1 MSTSTIIDAA
11 RKAAAAVQNAQQQM
25 QNNSSSQGTGTGTVD
40 YSVLINQAIQNGASA
55 EYVQNLVDQRSEKIA
70 SDPTLSQYSGDQ
82 TFQDAYNYINE
93 QNAKNQAYKAN
104 QLYEQAMSQYEAA
117 QQAQQNSIQASIDQS
132 VNALKS
138 RIPELERQTAEA
150 NAGAYNAY
158 LKAANPF
165 GVNAQKEAYLGIN
178 DTGYSETNRARLGTT
193 LQGATNE
200 NEAQKIALIQDIN
213 KQIEEARLSGNIEK
227 ANALAAYAQQMANV
241 RIDQG
246 NALLQ
251 NSLAQ
256 YQQKLDTERY
266 TEQQALNKAETL
278 AAYGDFSGY
287 KAMGYSDEQIS
298 NMKSAYDAQMALA
311 QAKATKSTG
320 GGINRTVKD
329 TIDYSG
335 LNDALYNAGIKTE
348 GGAYAYLMDLGL
360 SSTDANRYAK
370 YYMEAYNGGQ
380 LQPAG
385 APAVQGFESK
395 WVNDYYQSLVNSLN
409 DLPSGREI
417 ERYVELLAANGASD
431 HDQRLFMRKLG
442 VPV

>member
-11 RKAAAAVQNAQQQM
+11 RKAAAAVQNASQQM

-200 NEAQKIALIQDIN
+200 NEAQKIALIQEIN

-227 ANALAAYAQQMANV
+227 ANALSAYAQQMANV

-320 GGINRTVKD
+320 GGNNRTVKD
-329 TIDYSG
+329 TINYSG

-360 SSTDANRYAK
+360 NATDANRYAK

-380 LQPAG
+380 LGQMAESS
-385 APAVQGFESK
+385 GFESK

-409 DLPSGREI
+409 DLPSSAEV
-417 ERYVELLAANGASD
+417 ENYVALLEKYGASE
-431 HDQRLFMRKLG
+431 HDIDLFMQKLG
-442 VPV
+442 W